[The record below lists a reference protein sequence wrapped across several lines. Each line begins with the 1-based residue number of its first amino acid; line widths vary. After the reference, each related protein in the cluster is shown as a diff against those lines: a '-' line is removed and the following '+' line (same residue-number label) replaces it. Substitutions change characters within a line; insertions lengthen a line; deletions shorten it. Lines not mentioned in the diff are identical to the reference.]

1 MPYKHTHRKSASSA
15 QPHLEQTW
23 ARKCAVLIQTCN
35 CFSLLELN
43 IYTIQTDIYCPYFK
57 NDIMDCFHIK
67 QEQGKCEQKS
77 REKTNLYISVK
88 EPIYF
93 RVILGCVFSWV
104 LFVYLLV
111 SFAILMSDTDL
122 HSTEVADTTLCLFP
136 LNTAFRASNITR
148 RLFWLWCLYTCKG
161 RASGK
166 SFVILFFSVPSLH
179 HTVLF
184 IYLF

>member
-1 MPYKHTHRKSASSA
+1 MLYKHIHRKSASSA
-15 QPHLEQTW
+15 QLHLEQTW
-23 ARKCAVLIQTCN
+23 ARKRAVLIQTHN
-35 CFSLLELN
+35 CFSLQELN
-43 IYTIQTDIYCPYFK
+43 IYATQTDIYCPYLK
-57 NDIMDCFHIK
+57 NDIMGCFHIQ

-77 REKTNLYISVK
+77 REKTNLYISMK

-111 SFAILMSDTDL
+111 SFAILTNYIDL
-122 HSTEVADTTLCLFP
+122 HRTEVADTILCLFP
-136 LNTAFRASNITR
+136 LNTAFRAPNITW
-148 RLFWLWCLYTCKG
+148 RLSWLWCLYTSKG

-166 SFVILFFSVPSLH
+166 SFVILFSSIPSLH